1 MTLTIIL
8 SHVLAFL
15 FGIGSKEVINWL
27 WFPEYRSENHEHVGG
42 GEFR

>member
-15 FGIGSKEVINWL
+15 FGIGGKEVFR
-27 WFPEYRSENHEHVGG
+27 WFRRPDSYTKSLFEIERGQS
-42 GEFR
+42 